1 MFNSTVMWKTPTI
14 LKLDCILFAK
24 PTRSSDVVVPEN
36 FSFCLQ
42 PKPVCP
48 IYVQYMSW
56 LNLPPSFLSSL
67 SASPNKCKDCVLFIS
82 LFDISSLIS
91 YYKPQQV
98 TIWQSVSCLIIEA
111 LCCVLF
117 ESPLRLFQPN
127 INIWWELSAEM
138 SATSAVY
145 KKSPTA
151 EQSFLLTPNPAFH
164 CVSMCKI
171 RTPLHLAGVWLPRLC
186 VYCGGTSTVCRK
198 PPLDSLERRCSY
210 PHVKF
215 CYITQS
221 LCNFGF
227 SQLGS
232 VGAWNSLLL
241 LA

>member
-1 MFNSTVMWKTPTI
+1 MFNSTVMWKTSTI
-14 LKLDCILFAK
+14 LKLYCILFAK
-24 PTRSSDVVVPEN
+24 PTTSSGVVVPEN

-145 KKSPTA
+145 QKPPTA
-151 EQSFLLTPNPAFH
+151 SQSFLLKYQTPHFIVCH
-164 CVSMCKI
+164 CAKYVFLYIKQGFGCQGCVFI
-171 RTPLHLAGVWLPRLC
+171 VEGPLQFAENLRWTALNIVIPIPM
-186 VYCGGTSTVCRK
+186 S
-198 PPLDSLERRCSY
+198 
-210 PHVKF
+210 
-215 CYITQS
+215 
-221 LCNFGF
+221 NF
-227 SQLGS
+227 
-232 VGAWNSLLL
+232 VT
-241 LA
+241 